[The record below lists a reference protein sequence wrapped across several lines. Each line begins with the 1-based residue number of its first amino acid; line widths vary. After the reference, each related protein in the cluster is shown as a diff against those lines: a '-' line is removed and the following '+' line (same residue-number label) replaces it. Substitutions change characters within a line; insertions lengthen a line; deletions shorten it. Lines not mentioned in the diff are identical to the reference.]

1 MTLALVNFKGG
12 VGKSTLASII
22 QTNLDNSVVFNID
35 NQDAERVNPGTTI
48 NVLNYMDEENA
59 TIEELYEIAKQEFEI
74 VIIDAPGELNENL
87 VALYDEIDY
96 FIVPFLD
103 EHRVVSTTIDTI
115 RSLFHIDI
123 TNKKQKV
130 LLIHNELMK
139 EDDKNRGKYIISEV
153 KKDLDFLKDTIFE
166 TTVFEYSKAIK
177 SMTRT
182 KKSIHQLKKENFIA
196 YRIVDNRVNKLM
208 KDIKF
213 FIGLNNE

>member
-22 QTNLDNSVVFNID
+22 QTNLENSVVFNID

-59 TIEELYEIAKQEFEI
+59 TIEELYEVAKQEFEI

-103 EHRVVSTTIDTI
+103 ENRVVGTTIDTI

-123 TNKKQKV
+123 TDKKQKV

-139 EDDKNRGKYIISEV
+139 EDDKNRGEYIISEV
-153 KKDLDFLKDTIFE
+153 KKDPDFLKDTIFE

-196 YRIVDNRVNKLM
+196 YRIIDNRVNKLM

-213 FIGLNNE
+213 FIGLDNE